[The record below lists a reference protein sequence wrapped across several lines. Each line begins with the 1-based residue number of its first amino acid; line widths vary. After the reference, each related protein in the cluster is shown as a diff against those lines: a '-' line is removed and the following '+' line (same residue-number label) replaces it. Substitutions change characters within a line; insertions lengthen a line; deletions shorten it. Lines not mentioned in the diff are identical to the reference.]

1 MFRGR
6 GLVSRIVSGC
16 RRKSE
21 RGIATPKVELNLIER
36 RLKRARTTSDGQQAI
51 PVAESSGNVFADLG
65 LAEPEEEPT

>member
-1 MFRGR
+1 
-6 GLVSRIVSGC
+6 
-16 RRKSE
+16 
-21 RGIATPKVELNLIER
+21 LNLIER

>member
-16 RRKSE
+16 RKKS
-21 RGIATPKVELNLIER
+21 
-36 RLKRARTTSDGQQAI
+36 
-51 PVAESSGNVFADLG
+51 ESSGNVFADLG